1 MRHLS
6 QCGPLTLLRIPLE
19 LWLEIADLAC
29 NDDGTTARVLS
40 RTSRHFRQIPEHRR
54 YRTVRIIGWKQLVS
68 FEHMFLGRD
77 HSLRRMVNLYVE
89 IPSLF
94 KVAYPEWTFEP
105 EDEPGNDSLHVQKTV
120 TMDVRMKI
128 SRYGELSELERYDL
142 RKDLLQDSE
151 EYQADD
157 PSVPPRFPSCE
168 HLKLSNLPAKSAVGY
183 LESMVLTAPGPI
195 LEHSAGSLEVF
206 TLYWEP
212 FHDLRPEAIL
222 PALPKLRSLSI
233 YRAGDFGV
241 TDLFLKSHQLPL
253 FQRYPSLQRLDLN
266 STETKYWDGTMAASL
281 ADLPLRYIILPCP
294 LARFVE

>member
-1 MRHLS
+1 
-6 QCGPLTLLRIPLE
+6 
-19 LWLEIADLAC
+19 
-29 NDDGTTARVLS
+29 
-40 RTSRHFRQIPEHRR
+40 
-54 YRTVRIIGWKQLVS
+54 
-68 FEHMFLGRD
+68 MFLGRD

-105 EDEPGNDSLHVQKTV
+105 EDEPGNDS
-120 TMDVRMKI
+120 DYDPCAEN
-128 SRYGELSELERYDL
+128 SDDECADEDFEYGELSELERYDL

-183 LESMVLTAPGPI
+183 LESMVFMAPDPI

-233 YRAGDFGV
+233 YRAGDLGV
-241 TDLFLKSHQLPL
+241 TDLFLKSHQLLCFSVTRP
-253 FQRYPSLQRLDLN
+253 YSA
-266 STETKYWDGTMAASL
+266 ST
-281 ADLPLRYIILPCP
+281 
-294 LARFVE
+294 